1 MNASNASA
9 AAAGGR
15 YRIGVD
21 IGGTFTDFVM
31 LDTELGTLR
40 NEKLLTTPDD
50 PSRAVL
56 DGVGL
61 LLKAAGIGSDE
72 VAQVIHGTTLV
83 ANALIERK
91 GVRTALVTTQGFR
104 DVLEVGLEWRYDTYD
119 LSLELPPPLAP
130 RHHCFEV
137 VERLDTSGAVQQ
149 PLDEDSVR
157 AVGMRLREE
166 GIAAVGIC
174 LLHAFRNPAHE
185 QRVEA
190 LLRETCPGLVTCTSS
205 DVVPE
210 IGEYERM
217 STTVANAYVLPIFE
231 RYVARIVEGLR
242 SIGIRHPLYLVL
254 SDGGTVHER
263 TAIRHPIRLV
273 QSGPAGGVQAT
284 TRYGQAAGEQDIF
297 CFDMGGTT
305 AKACLID
312 GGEPLRGTEFEVA
325 RVFRFKKGSGLPLR
339 IPVIDMIEIGAGGGS
354 IARVDRLGLLQ
365 VGPDSSSADPGP
377 ACYGRGGQDPTVTD
391 ADLVLG
397 YLGADSFLGGDMR
410 LDVAAARAAIAAR
423 IGEPLGLAI
432 EQAAWGIH
440 NLVNENMAR
449 AAVIHA
455 LEKARRISD
464 YAMLPIGGAGPVHA
478 AYIARKLG
486 VTRVICPLGAGVA
499 SAFGFLAAP
508 TSFSFVRGR
517 LEALR
522 AIDFEPLNA
531 LLDEIENEGRSMLA
545 DAGVAGDQVSVS
557 LAAAMRYVGQ
567 GYEIDVDL
575 ERDAVRGGDRQ
586 AMSDAF
592 EKTYERYFGRIEPDV
607 QIEVVSWRA
616 VVSGPRVDIDLARAR
631 PHSSVLGA
639 GVATARTWRDA
650 WFEELGG
657 FVRTP
662 VYDRYAF
669 VAGTYIDGPALVEER
684 ESTVVVPPQASARC
698 DESLNLI
705 IELH

>member
-1 MNASNASA
+1 MSRPEAIPSA
-9 AAAGGR
+9 LGR

-31 LDTELGTLR
+31 LDTERGTLR

-56 DGVGL
+56 DGVSRL
-61 LLKAAGIGSDE
+61 LAAAGVGADQ

-91 GVRTALVTTQGFR
+91 GVRTALVTTRGFR
-104 DVLEVGLEWRYDTYD
+104 DVLAVGLEWRYDTYD

-130 RHHCFEV
+130 REHCFEV
-137 VERLDTSGAVQQ
+137 DERLDAGGAVLEA
-149 PLDEDSVR
+149 LDEASVR
-157 AVGMRLREE
+157 AMAAQISAQ
-166 GIAAVGIC
+166 GIEAVGIC
-174 LLHAFRNPAHE
+174 LLHAFRNPSHE
-185 QRVEA
+185 QRVQA
-190 LLRETCPGLVTCTSS
+190 ILRECCPGLVTCISS

-231 RYVARIVEGLR
+231 RYVARIAQGLKT
-242 SIGIRHPLYLVL
+242 IGIGHPLYLVL
-254 SDGGTVHER
+254 SDGGTVHQR

-284 TRYGQAAGEQDIF
+284 TRYGQAAGERDIF

-312 GGEPLRGTEFEVA
+312 AGEPLRGTEFEVA

-377 ACYGRGGQDPTVTD
+377 ACYGRGGLDPTVTD

-397 YLGADSFLGGDMR
+397 YLGADSFLGGDMK
-410 LDVAAARAAIAAR
+410 LDIAAARAAMASR
-423 IGEPLGLAI
+423 IGSPLGLSV
-432 EQAAWGIH
+432 EEAAWGIH

-478 AYIARKLG
+478 AHIARKLG
-486 VTRVICPLGAGVA
+486 VSRVICPLGAGVA

-517 LEALR
+517 LEPLASLDFGAL
-522 AIDFEPLNA
+522 NT
-531 LLDEIENEGRSMLA
+531 LLDGIEADGRGLLA
-545 DAGVAGDQVSVS
+545 EAGAPDDQVNVA

-567 GYEIDVDL
+567 GYEIDVELD
-575 ERDAVRGGDRQ
+575 RDAVRRGDRA
-586 AMSDAF
+586 AMLEAY
-592 EKTYERYFGRIEPDV
+592 EKTYARYFGRTESGV
-607 QIEVVSWRA
+607 ALEVVSWRM
-616 VVSGPRVDIDLARAR
+616 VVSGPRVEIDLARAR
-631 PHSSVLGA
+631 SEAAADAS
-639 GVATARTWRDA
+639 TAMAPRAWREV
-650 WFEELGG
+650 WFEEHAGY
-657 FVRTP
+657 VRTP
-662 VYDRYAF
+662 VYDRYRF
-669 VAGTYIDGPALVEER
+669 VAGTTIEGPALVEER
-684 ESTVVVPPQASARC
+684 ESTVVVPPNARARC
-698 DESLNLI
+698 DESRNLI
-705 IELH
+705 IDLG